1 MWCVFRNSNIFIILC
16 NSLSLLFLMRFL
28 IIFNMFLHC
37 RKVLFCC
44 VIEFCF
50 FPVFRNISWSRI
62 SSCIF
67 KDCQSLKT
75 TNEFFINKCNV
86 YGDVTEWVSPVKC
99 LYFCSVDNYVKV
111 FTNVFFSLVQLEVW
125 VVCHPE
131 VVLHMFCDVM
141 MKSV

>member
-1 MWCVFRNSNIFIILC
+1 LLVCFSFPIYVWDCSWSDFLMYSLLGFRCDVFFRNRNIFIILC

-28 IIFNMFLHC
+28 IIFKFKMFLHC

-75 TNEFFINKCNV
+75 ANEFFINKRDV
-86 YGDVTEWVSPVKC
+86 YDDVTEWVSPVKC
-99 LYFCSVDNYVKV
+99 LYLYFGSVDN
-111 FTNVFFSLVQLEVW
+111 FA
-125 VVCHPE
+125 
-131 VVLHMFCDVM
+131 
-141 MKSV
+141 